1 MRARSVVKAVF
12 FASLNVLLYIV
23 IPKIVLGYMPEEALP
38 YVEGV
43 IDLEGIVAA
52 LTMIGV
58 IKAILVFP
66 QNLTEDGS
74 PLKLFSSVTSSLV
87 GFYLSLFMI
96 GLGDPSTMGTTTIA
110 YGPLTITLDLTFFI
124 SLYALLL
131 VISIVK
137 AITKFYYARRERP
150 PLSPQSPIG

>member
-23 IPKIVLGYMPEEALP
+23 IPKIVLGYMSEEVLP

-52 LTMIGV
+52 LTIIGV

-66 QNLTEDGS
+66 KNLTEDCS
-74 PLKLFSSVTSSLV
+74 PLKLFSSVASSLV
-87 GFYLSLFMI
+87 GFYLYLSLT
-96 GLGDPSTMGTTTIA
+96 GLGTPSNMGVTTIS
-110 YGPLTITLDLTFFI
+110 YGPLTMTLDFYFFVL
-124 SLYALLL
+124 LYVLLL
-131 VISIVK
+131 VINIAK
-137 AITKFYYARRERP
+137 ATTKFYYARRSR
-150 PLSPQSPIG
+150 